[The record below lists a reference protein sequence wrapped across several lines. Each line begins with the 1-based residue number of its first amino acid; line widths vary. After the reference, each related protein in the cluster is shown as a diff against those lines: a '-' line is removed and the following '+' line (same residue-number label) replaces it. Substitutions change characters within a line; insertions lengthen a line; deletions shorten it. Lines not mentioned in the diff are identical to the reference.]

1 MKKNIYLILSIL
13 SIVMLS
19 SCEDVVQIGLKSSEK
34 RLAVDAWL
42 SNKAGEQLIKLR
54 FTAPYLDTLP
64 APPIKGATVNVTD
77 NTGKVFVFTDELNDG
92 NYIWKPTG
100 NEIFGKIGNSYTLQ
114 IAFEGETYE
123 AVSKLNPVP
132 PIDSISLEF
141 RTEQLGRD
149 DGYYAILNA
158 FDFPEIG
165 NAYWIKTFKNGKF
178 LKKPG
183 EVNTAYDAGF
193 RNSGVNNQ
201 AFIVPIAEGLN
212 PNPDDQ
218 EPPYIIG
225 DSVRAEIW
233 SINEEGYTFL
243 NQLVGEL
250 TNGGL
255 FATIPA
261 NISSNIKNK
270 NAGSSKVA
278 VGFFSV
284 SAVSASSRKVEK

>member
-13 SIVMLS
+13 CVAVLS
-19 SCEDVVQIGLKSSEK
+19 SCEDVVQIGLKSTER

-42 SNKAGEQLIKLR
+42 NNKAGEQLIKLR
-54 FTAPYLDTLP
+54 FTSPYLDTLP
-64 APPIKGATVNVTD
+64 ALPVEGATVNVTD
-77 NTGKVFVFTDELNDG
+77 NAGKVFVFTDEQNNG
-92 NYIWKPTG
+92 NYIWKPAG
-100 NEIFGKIGNSYTLQ
+100 NEVFGKIGNIYTLQ
-114 IAFEGETYE
+114 IVFEGETYE
-123 AVSKLNPVP
+123 AISKLNPVP
-132 PIDSISLEF
+132 AIDSISIEF
-141 RTEQLGRD
+141 RDNELGRD

-158 FDFPEIG
+158 FDFPETN
-165 NAYWIKTFKNGKF
+165 NAYWIKAFKNGSF

-183 EVNTAYDAGF
+183 EINIAYDAGF

-212 PNPDDQ
+212 PIPEEQ
-218 EPPYIIG
+218 EPPYVIG

-233 SINEEGYTFL
+233 SINEDGFTFL
-243 NQLVGEL
+243 TQLGGEL
-250 TNGGL
+250 SNGGL

-270 NAGSSKVA
+270 NAISSKVA

-284 SAVSASSRKVEK
+284 SAVSSSSQKVE